1 MHGGI
6 NRIGAAQVFLK
17 NLAEARHR
25 LTAKKLPLQ
34 TDPNISPGQFIEENA
49 MDVRCA
55 EIKRSGSVPLSNIM
69 IRYTAP
75 EIGKK

>member
-55 EIKRSGSVPLSNIM
+55 EVK
-69 IRYTAP
+69 
-75 EIGKK
+75 